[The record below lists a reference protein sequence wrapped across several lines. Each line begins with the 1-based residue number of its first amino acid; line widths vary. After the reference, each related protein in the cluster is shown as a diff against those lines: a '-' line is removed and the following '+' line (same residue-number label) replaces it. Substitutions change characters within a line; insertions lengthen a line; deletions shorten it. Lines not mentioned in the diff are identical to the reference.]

1 MLSNIG
7 EPLLVYPIGS
17 EVALH
22 EVITHRRASLM
33 VAAFALRNDRLDTG
47 NLTEPPDATLGDLV
61 PEIVQIISEHPVPAL
76 GVFLMEPT
84 SHAVQVFFLDFTG

>member
-1 MLSNIG
+1 MLGDVRQPFRI
-7 EPLLVYPIGS
+7 EIFGS

-22 EVITHRRASLM
+22 EVITDRRASLL

-47 NLTEPPDATLGDLV
+47 DLTEPPDATLGQLV

-84 SHAVQVFFLDFTG
+84 